1 MQECDQELTA
11 SITPDVIQ
19 VLNGLSFFEKLDDA
33 LSPEDRA
40 IVPARCHATYELSE
54 AILRRSDI
62 DPSDFPDTF
71 CVLRAQGGGCDCE
84 ILYNVSESNRLKQHY
99 WMERAQGR
107 EVDARHVPVV
117 P

>member
-19 VLNGLSFFEKLDDA
+19 VLSGLSFFEKLDDA

-71 CVLRAQGGGCDCE
+71 
-84 ILYNVSESNRLKQHY
+84 
-99 WMERAQGR
+99 
-107 EVDARHVPVV
+107 
-117 P
+117 